1 MLTLIKTL
9 WKQTITRTLET
20 AKSVSEA
27 FLSSKPVLVLKFTLN
42 WLGDVYIKLEFNG

>member
-1 MLTLIKTL
+1 MFKLLKRV

-27 FLSSKPVLVLKFTLN
+27 FLSSKPVLVLKFTFN
-42 WLGDVYIKLEFNG
+42 WLGDVYIRLEFNG